1 VKAASQL
8 ITSLHCRGVENLP
21 RRGPVILAANHV
33 TNYDVFFM
41 QFALPRPIFFMGK
54 AELFENPLLDTIF
67 RQLGGFPVQR
77 GSRDD
82 WAIRHAQKVI
92 EHGQVLGIFPEG
104 KRNHGR
110 GLRAGKT
117 GAARLAIANDCPIV
131 PLAVNGTH
139 LLFRGSLRR
148 LPITITLGPP
158 LLPRSH
164 ESVLSLTDRL
174 MFDLSRMLPPEQR
187 GVYALRPPGF

>member
-1 VKAASQL
+1 
-8 ITSLHCRGVENLP
+8 
-21 RRGPVILAANHV
+21 
-33 TNYDVFFM
+33 
-41 QFALPRPIFFMGK
+41 MGK
-54 AELFENPLLDTIF
+54 AELFENPVLDTIL

-77 GSRDD
+77 GSRDE
-82 WAIRHAQKVI
+82 WAIRHAQQVI

-131 PLAVNGTH
+131 PLAVNGTQR
-139 LLFRGSLRR
+139 LFKGGLQR
-148 LPITITLGPP
+148 LPVTITHGWPI
-158 LLPRSH
+158 LPRPH
-164 ESVLSLTDRL
+164 ESAFALTDRL

-187 GVYALRPPGF
+187 GVYALHPPGF